1 MCISAWIWQAHPSY
15 PFLLVLNRDEYHER
29 PTMTAEW
36 WGDGTQKILGGRDVQ
51 AGGTWLGC
59 TRNGRLAFL
68 TNVLE
73 PDPFPDAKSRGALP
87 VKFLECEKSPLEF
100 AEEVAGEADKYN
112 GFNLVLAD
120 LCSKTMV
127 YVSNRPKGEPASIK
141 LVPPGLHVLSNAG
154 LDSPWHKALR
164 LGKGFKE
171 LLYKYDAE
179 EEIPARELVKQLMC
193 DRVKAERDRLP
204 NTGCDSDWE
213 WNLSSIFVEVD
224 TKRGRYGT
232 RSTAVVAA
240 RPSGD
245 VEFYEAYLEMG
256 VWKDHTIRYQIESL
270 HQ

>member
-141 LVPPGLHVLSNAG
+141 LVPPGFHVLSNAG
-154 LDSPWHKALR
+154 LDSP
-164 LGKGFKE
+164 E

-204 NTGCDSDWE
+204 NTGCDSDME

-224 TKRGRYGT
+224 TKRVSPPPPEGLAPPWWLQGR
-232 RSTAVVAA
+232 
-240 RPSGD
+240 GD